1 MKYTK
6 NLSKLHDITN
16 IRIAKN
22 ISEVDNLKHK
32 IDKLERLKLSLM
44 EDYKVKEL
52 NLNEVINSFVSKI
65 TEYYKTRSEISSLNA
80 QKLII
85 SSRIENIEDDINELN
100 GLILNLNEE
109 VTVLYRKKKKYNKL
123 LTEGF

>member
-1 MKYTK
+1 MKHTK
-6 NLSKLHDITN
+6 NLSRLHNITN

-22 ISEVDNLKHK
+22 ISEVGNLKNK
-32 IDKLERLKLSLM
+32 IYELETIKLSLM

-52 NLNEVINSFVSKI
+52 NLNEVINSSVSKI

-80 QKLII
+80 KKLII

-100 GLILNLNEE
+100 ALIFNLNEE
-109 VTVLYRKKKKYNKL
+109 VTVLFRKKKKYNKL